1 MILIFQELLVQ
12 DTIMVGDL
20 NQTTSTLPTRTL
32 VEVVEQSSID
42 MKQ

>member
-20 NQTTSTLPTRTL
+20 HQTTSTLPTQTL